1 MRQGVVIKRYEGTP
15 EGGPRCLPC
24 LRTSCWTR
32 WTRSWSEE
40 ATASADMLLAG
51 GRLTIAPE
59 SLKRVKDRIR
69 EITRR
74 KRGVSLEW
82 MISELNSHLSGWVT
96 YFRYASAKAHL
107 QRLDE
112 WIRRKRSRKGWWC

>member
-1 MRQGVVIKRYEGTP
+1 
-15 EGGPRCLPC
+15 
-24 LRTSCWTR
+24 
-32 WTRSWSEE
+32 
-40 ATASADMLLAG
+40 MLLAG

-96 YFRYASAKAHL
+96 YFLGYSFWVAAGKVVKRRVSKKALTKFKERVRQITSRSGGRSL
-107 QRLDE
+107 QQVPLCQRE
-112 WIRRKRSRKGWWC
+112 GAPTTVG